1 MCTRIQCAAGLKPLS
16 QRVFSWFRQK
26 RLWVETRREH
36 PTTHIS
42 SVSARHAWRNWR
54 PLEVNLWPER
64 EKARVVLS
72 RVHTTSLHTVHQKC
86 TYSTPCEH
94 EDVFTQVSHTNTLWH
109 KHIYTCTSTHESTTS
124 RAKSPLQLAQTLP
137 GAHGRFSGG
146 CQHKV
151 VVTPSGCG
159 HPCAIELQ
167 ISGTAPEQIYKG
179 DHEMKAIQGFA
190 SVNRTNKPSL

>member
-1 MCTRIQCAAGLKPLS
+1 MCTRIQCAAGLKPLN

-26 RLWVETRREH
+26 RLWVETSREH

-72 RVHTTSLHTVHQKC
+72 RVHTTSLHKNARTVHHVNTRMFSLKSHIHARFGIN
-86 TYSTPCEH
+86 TYTHAHQPTNRLRAVRRAHYNWHRLCLAH
-94 EDVFTQVSHTNTLWH
+94 TAVS
-109 KHIYTCTSTHESTTS
+109 
-124 RAKSPLQLAQTLP
+124 
-137 GAHGRFSGG
+137 SGG

-151 VVTPSGCG
+151 VVTPSGGG

-179 DHEMKAIQGFA
+179 DLQGNTRFL
-190 SVNRTNKPSL
+190 SR